1 MATVPLSRTHGKQT
15 APATPHGVQQSLVPP
30 LPTISPDLRLRLKED
45 ISRRGIL
52 VPVLISQDGEC
63 LDGRVRLEIAEEL
76 GLPARAVPKIV
87 VGRISAAERADLR
100 LVLNLYRRQ
109 LSQAQ
114 VRELIAWELRRHP
127 QSSDRGVG
135 RKVGVDNKTVA
146 GVRRQLEAGEEI
158 PHLASRNGLDGKV
171 YRKPIVLTTSNAQVV
186 EAQRLLDELGDEV
199 PETTLNVRKLR
210 SLAAQQRRQEIE
222 ADPVAKLPAR
232 IQIKHCS
239 YEELRL
245 KPESVSLFLTD
256 PPWSQDRE
264 TLALWDGLGAMASRV
279 LEPGGLLLTY
289 AGQAGL
295 PRWLEILGRHLTY
308 RWQIVCINEVGHSI
322 APTRGSFGILNGHRC
337 LLLFS
342 KGPFRPYQPLKDTLI
357 TEGSEKEL
365 HKWQQPVGEA
375 RYFVERLCPLGGLVC
390 DPFCGSGTVAHAV
403 LLAGGGR
410 QYIGCDLSRGAV
422 QMARSRVAQALQD
435 LSMTVPAV
443 G

>member
-1 MATVPLSRTHGKQT
+1 MATVPLSRNGKQT
-15 APATPHGVQQSLVPP
+15 APATSHGVQQSLVPP
-30 LPTISPDLRLRLKED
+30 LPPISPDLRLRLKED

-109 LSQAQ
+109 LTQAQ
-114 VRELIAWELRRHP
+114 VRELIAWELRRQP
-127 QSSDRGVG
+127 QASDRAVG
-135 RKVGVDNKTVA
+135 QRIGVDHKTVG
-146 GVRRQLEAGEEI
+146 GVRKHLEGIGEI
-158 PHLASRNGLDGKV
+158 PRCHARQTSDGRH
-171 YRKPIVLTTSNAQVV
+171 YPSTRKPIVLTTSNAQVV
-186 EAQRLLDELGDEV
+186 EAQRLLDELGDDV
-199 PETTLNVRKLR
+199 PEITLNVRKLR
-210 SLAAQQRRQEIE
+210 SLAAQQRREEIV
-222 ADPVAKLPAR
+222 ADPIAKLPAT
-232 IQIKHCS
+232 IKFRNCS
-239 YEELRL
+239 YDELKL
-245 KPESVSLFLTD
+245 KPDSVSLLLTD

-342 KGPFRPYQPLKDTLI
+342 KGPFRPHQPLKDTLI

-410 QYIGCDLSRGAV
+410 AAGGS
-422 QMARSRVAQALQD
+422 S
-435 LSMTVPAV
+435 
-443 G
+443 

>member
-15 APATPHGVQQSLVPP
+15 AQATPHGVQQSLVPP
-30 LPTISPDLRLRLKED
+30 LPPISPDLRLRLKED

-52 VPVLISQDGEC
+52 VPILISQDGEC

-114 VRELIAWELRRHP
+114 VRELIAWELRRQP
-127 QSSDRGVG
+127 QASDRGVG
-135 RKVGVDNKTVA
+135 RMVGVDNKTVA

-171 YRKPIVLTTSNAQVV
+171 YRKPIVLTTSNSQVV

-264 TLALWDGLGAMASRV
+264 TLSLWSGLGSQAARALV
-279 LEPGGLLLTY
+279 TGGLLLTY

-295 PRWLEILGRHLTY
+295 PRWLDILGRHLTY
-308 RWQIVCINEVGHSI
+308 RWQIVCMNEAGHSI
-322 APTRGSFGILNGHRC
+322 APTRGSFGILNGYRS

-342 KGPFRPYQPLKDTLI
+342 KGPFRPHQPLKDTLI
-357 TEGSEKEL
+357 TQGSEKGL
-365 HKWQQPVGEA
+365 HEWQQPVSEA
-375 RYFVERLCPLGGLVC
+375 RYFVERLCPPGGLVC

-410 QYIGCDLSRGAV
+410 RYIGCDLSRGAV
-422 QMARSRVAQALQD
+422 QLARSRVAQALQD
-435 LSMTVPAV
+435 RSMTVPAV

>member
-1 MATVPLSRTHGKQT
+1 
-15 APATPHGVQQSLVPP
+15 
-30 LPTISPDLRLRLKED
+30 
-45 ISRRGIL
+45 
-52 VPVLISQDGEC
+52 
-63 LDGRVRLEIAEEL
+63 LEFAEEL
-76 GLPARAVPKIV
+76 GLSARAVPKIV
-87 VGRISAAERADLR
+87 VGRIFAAERADLR

-114 VRELIAWELRRHP
+114 VRELIAWELRRQP
-127 QSSDRGVG
+127 QASDRAVG
-135 RKVGVDNKTVA
+135 QQIGVDHKTVG
-146 GVRRQLEAGEEI
+146 GVRKHLEGIGEI
-158 PHLASRNGLDGKV
+158 PRCHARQTSDGRH
-171 YRKPIVLTTSNAQVV
+171 YPSTRKPIVLTTSNVQVV

-264 TLALWDGLGAMASRV
+264 TLSLWSGLGSQAARALV
-279 LEPGGLLLTY
+279 TGGLLLTY

-410 QYIGCDLSRGAV
+410 QFIGCDLSRGAV

-435 LSMTVPAV
+435 RSMTVPAV